1 MAVIRSL
8 FGARHTSSLTLVVMS
23 PEDRFITTI
32 ERLELRAERMWR
44 LITTTKRLHQWRLP
58 GLIGSE
64 RTRIEPP

>member
-1 MAVIRSL
+1 
-8 FGARHTSSLTLVVMS
+8 MS